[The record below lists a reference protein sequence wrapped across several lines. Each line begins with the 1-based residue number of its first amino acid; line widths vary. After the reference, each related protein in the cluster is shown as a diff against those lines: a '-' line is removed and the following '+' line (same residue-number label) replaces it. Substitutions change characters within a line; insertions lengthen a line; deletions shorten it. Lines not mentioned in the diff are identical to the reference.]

1 MRERREPWWLG
12 PATVAGAAVL
22 RLLAHTWR
30 IDRTGLAAHERIL
43 AGGGRCIFAL
53 WHARMLPLIFTH
65 RGRGVGV
72 LVSRSRDGE
81 IIARIVERLG
91 YRVARGSTTRG
102 GETGVLEMMSFA
114 AEGGLLTV
122 TPDGPRGPAGVV
134 KPGLVYLASRTGMP
148 VLPVASSSRDA
159 WVLRSWDGFRIPRPF
174 SRVVVGYGAPIE
186 VPPDLH
192 SGAAESWRVAIE
204 QALHATTADVARSAG
219 ES

>member
-1 MRERREPWWLG
+1 
-12 PATVAGAAVL
+12 VVGAALL
-22 RLLAHTWR
+22 RLLARTWR
-30 IDRTGLAAHERIL
+30 IDRTALVAHEHVL

-53 WHARMLPLIFTH
+53 WHARMLPLIYTH

-114 AEGGLLTV
+114 EEGGLLTV

-148 VLPVASSSRDA
+148 VLPVASSSRNA

-174 SRVVVGYGAPIE
+174 SRVVVGYGAPVE
-186 VPPDLH
+186 VPPDLDA
-192 SGAAESWRVAIE
+192 GAAESWRVKIE
-204 QALHATTADVARSAG
+204 QALHGTTADVARVAG